1 MGVYYRFY
9 VTLSPAM
16 LFRTQVEKNKEKVY
30 VKPAH
35 VMSGWAYFARKEKG
49 REERGGQMAES
60 SRKVNIL
67 LLSLAAVVGVLLHRV
82 VRCCVV

>member
-1 MGVYYRFY
+1 
-9 VTLSPAM
+9 
-16 LFRTQVEKNKEKVY
+16 
-30 VKPAH
+30 
-35 VMSGWAYFARKEKG
+35 MSGWAYFARKEKG